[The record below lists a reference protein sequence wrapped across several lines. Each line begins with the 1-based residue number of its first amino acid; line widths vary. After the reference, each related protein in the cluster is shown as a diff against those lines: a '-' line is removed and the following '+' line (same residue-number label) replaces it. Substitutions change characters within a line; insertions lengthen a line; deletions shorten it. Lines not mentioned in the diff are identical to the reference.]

1 MVQARWHAQALS
13 ARAKE
18 FWDYESL
25 QVQWGE
31 QDDYEVV
38 RKVGRGKYS
47 EVFEG
52 IQVATGAKV
61 IIKILK
67 PVKKKKIKREIKILQ
82 NLAGGTNII
91 RLLDIV
97 RDPQSKTPCLIFEYV
112 NNTDFKVLYPTL
124 TDYDIRYYMY
134 ELLKALDY
142 SHSNGIMHRD
152 VKPHNVMI
160 DHEKRQLRLIDWGLA
175 EFYHPEREYNV
186 RVASR
191 YFKGPE
197 LLVDLQ
203 DYDYA
208 LDMWSLGCMF
218 AGMIF
223 RKEPFFHG
231 HDNYDQLVKIV
242 KVLGTDELFDY
253 LDKYNLE
260 LDPHFDGILGRH
272 TRKPWSKF
280 LNPENQHLVSP
291 EAVDL
296 LDKLLR
302 YDHQERLSPTEAMR
316 HPYFAPVQAGGAGSE
331 AAAATGASA
340 ADGGVDKMS

>member
-1 MVQARWHAQALS
+1 M
-13 ARAKE
+13 
-18 FWDYESL
+18 
-25 QVQWGE
+25 
-31 QDDYEVV
+31 V

-52 IQVATGAKV
+52 VRVADGMKV

-124 TDYDIRYYMY
+124 SDFDIRYYMF
-134 ELLKALDY
+134 ELLKALDF

-160 DHEKRQLRLIDWGLA
+160 DHERRKLRLIDWGLA
-175 EFYHPEREYNV
+175 EFYHPAKEYNV

-223 RKEPFFHG
+223 RKEPFFNG
-231 HDNYDQLVKIV
+231 HDNYDQLVRIA
-242 KVLGTDELFDY
+242 KVLGTDELYAY
-253 LDKYNLE
+253 LSKYRIE
-260 LDPHFDGILGRH
+260 LDPHLESLVGRH
-272 TRKPWSKF
+272 SRKPWSKF
-280 LNPENQHLVSP
+280 VNADNQHLVSS
-291 EAVDL
+291 EAIDF

-302 YDHQERLSPTEAMR
+302 YDHQERLTSREAQDE
-316 HPYFAPVQAGGAGSE
+316 PYFAPVKAGAE
-331 AAAATGASA
+331 AEA
-340 ADGGVDKMS
+340 

>member
-1 MVQARWHAQALS
+1 VS
-13 ARAKE
+13 
-18 FWDYESL
+18 
-25 QVQWGE
+25 WGE
-31 QDDYEVV
+31 QDHYEVV

-52 IQVATGAKV
+52 VNVTNNTKC

-82 NLAGGTNII
+82 NLCGGTNII

-97 RDPQSKTPCLIFEYV
+97 RDPQSKTPSLIFEYV
-112 NNTDFKVLYPTL
+112 NNTDFKALYPTL
-124 TDYDIRYYMY
+124 TDFDIRYYIF
-134 ELLKALDY
+134 ELLKALEY
-142 SHSNGIMHRD
+142 CHSNGIMHRD

-175 EFYHPEREYNV
+175 EFYHLEREYNV

-203 DYDYA
+203 DYDYS

-272 TRKPWSKF
+272 TRKPWTKF
-280 LNPENQHLVSP
+280 ITPENQHLVTP
-291 EAVDL
+291 EAIDL

-302 YDHQERLSPTEAMR
+302 YDHQERLSPVEAMQ
-316 HPYFAPVQAGGAGSE
+316 HLYFAPVRKEGGTGQ
-331 AAAATGASA
+331 AAASDAQQSEQTS
-340 ADGGVDKMS
+340 